1 MIRSTKVILAVIAMI
16 LPTSFLEV
24 NAHCNCYDVLTD
36 STVDLSEIKYKS
48 TDRYPQT
55 AIHDIVAD
63 FLIDKNEGKQKKVL
77 VLGYDGY
84 REDALENIFGMEQ
97 SAVKRIAKEGGL
109 FHSYAGAN
117 GNQDTSTAP
126 GWLSILSGKW
136 AYQLGVQ
143 DNTGRKDAGT
153 ATFLNDA
160 VSAGYPST
168 FIASWAPHFDVTY
181 QEDIMNAEGKAVYQQ
196 MDSDAETLETLQK
209 ALQDT
214 SDSSYDVIFA
224 TLEYSD
230 HAGHSIGYG
239 NDVDE
244 YVGASQQVD
253 REGYKLLQ
261 AIYER
266 DSYQEEDWLI
276 IITTD
281 HGGSGS
287 DHGGQSSEE
296 VNTWFA
302 VNKDV
307 MNILTESK

>member
-1 MIRSTKVILAVIAMI
+1 MIKSTKVILAVISLL
-16 LPTSFLEV
+16 LPASFLKV
-24 NAHCNCYDVLTD
+24 NANCNCYDVLTNF
-36 STVDLSEIKYKS
+36 TVNLSEIKYKS
-48 TDRYPQT
+48 TNRYPQT
-55 AIHDIVAD
+55 VIHDIAAD
-63 FLIDKNEGKQKKVL
+63 FLIDNNEGKQKKVL

-97 SAVKRIAKEGGL
+97 SAVKTIASEGEL

-136 AYQLGVQ
+136 AYQLGVK
-143 DNTGRKDAGT
+143 DNSGQKGADTT
-153 ATFLNDA
+153 TFLNDA
-160 VSAGYPST
+160 VSAGYASA

-181 QEDIMNAEGKAVYQQ
+181 QEDIVNPQGKAVYQQ
-196 MDSDAETLETLQK
+196 MDNDVETLETLQK
-209 ALQDT
+209 IVKDT
-214 SDSSYDVIFA
+214 SSTSYDVIFA
-224 TLEYSD
+224 TLEYTD

-239 NDVDE
+239 NDVEE
-244 YVGASQQVD
+244 YIGASQQVD

-266 DSYQEEDWLI
+266 DSYQAEDWLI

-281 HGGSGS
+281 HGGIGS

-307 MNILTESK
+307 SNSLTRSE

>member
-1 MIRSTKVILAVIAMI
+1 M
-16 LPTSFLEV
+16 
-24 NAHCNCYDVLTD
+24 
-36 STVDLSEIKYKS
+36 
-48 TDRYPQT
+48 
-55 AIHDIVAD
+55 
-63 FLIDKNEGKQKKVL
+63 
-77 VLGYDGY
+77 GYDGY

-209 ALQDT
+209 RCRIHPILPMTSSLRLWSIVIMQD
-214 SDSSYDVIFA
+214 IP
-224 TLEYSD
+224 L
-230 HAGHSIGYG
+230 
-239 NDVDE
+239 
-244 YVGASQQVD
+244 
-253 REGYKLLQ
+253 
-261 AIYER
+261 
-266 DSYQEEDWLI
+266 
-276 IITTD
+276 
-281 HGGSGS
+281 
-287 DHGGQSSEE
+287 
-296 VNTWFA
+296 
-302 VNKDV
+302 V
-307 MNILTESK
+307 MEMMWMNM